1 MRGAIKVSA
10 RLFFKFSLVIEILG
24 VYTSIMTDTAKHN
37 IHPEPLDVTACTLAI
52 VRKASRAIS
61 QVYDAALQP
70 ANIKAT
76 QFTLLSTLSKR
87 GSLPLSQL
95 ADVMVMDRT
104 TLTRNLQP
112 LLKRDLL
119 AITPG
124 NDRRVRNVNLSP
136 KGKRLLDTAVPF
148 WRSAQTQLVD
158 GLGRERWA
166 SLLDDLS
173 AAVALTQ
180 E

>member
-1 MRGAIKVSA
+1 M
-10 RLFFKFSLVIEILG
+10 
-24 VYTSIMTDTAKHN
+24 AKSKTKS
-37 IHPEPLDVTACTLAI
+37 HPEPLDVTACTLSN

-76 QFTLLSTLSKR
+76 QFTLLASLSKQ
-87 GSLPLSQL
+87 GQLPLSHL
-95 ADVMVMDRT
+95 ADHMVMDRT

-112 LLKRDLL
+112 LLKRKLV
-119 AITPG
+119 AIAPG
-124 NDRRVRNVNLSP
+124 EDRRVRNVHLTP
-136 KGKRLLDTAVPF
+136 QGKRLLDVALPH
-148 WRSAQTQLVD
+148 WRKAQTRLVD

-166 SLLDDLS
+166 SLLGDLS
-173 AAVALTQ
+173 MAVSLTQ